1 MIDMKDFVSV
11 VVFIVFLVIVF
22 RKRISPLLKVF
33 RKPKKEETAVSKA
46 SDSPELQFV
55 DNDCVFYDALA
66 FDLSTY
72 GNNLTGLCED
82 ISLHLQKKMDFVRH
96 KGKVVGIDCV
106 PVSRTLVFLIRWRI

>member
-22 RKRISPLLKVF
+22 RKRIAPLLKVF
-33 RKPKKEETAVSKA
+33 RKHKKEETAVNKV
-46 SDSPELQFV
+46 SDNPELQVV

-66 FDLSTY
+66 YDLSTY
-72 GNNLTGLCED
+72 GNNLTELCVD

-96 KGKVVGIDCV
+96 KGKVLGIDCV
-106 PVSRTLVFLIRWRI
+106 PVSSILVFLIRWRI